1 MKKNVVTIIFL
12 FSLIFVTLM
21 FGQEVEGFD
30 SLPHT
35 QTDPNGQNGTYFTK
49 ETGGVSVFSAFGDFS
64 QKINGVGLGQA
75 KTDLQSCLNTESTT
89 DGKDM
94 CYSKY
99 SDLIKTSINNAD
111 VATLETVFNRNNN
124 MRVSNAQYETTK
136 NEISEMN
143 QSNRNN
149 QLDLDRKM
157 SEMLTDKSG
166 IKLESATK
174 QSSALYISIL
184 WTVLAATA
192 LYFIFIRI

>member
-1 MKKNVVTIIFL
+1 MKKNIVTIIFL

-21 FGQEVEGFD
+21 FGQEVEGFN
-30 SLPHT
+30 LPYT
-35 QTDPNGQNGTYFTK
+35 QTENGTYFTK

-75 KTDLQSCLNTESTT
+75 RTTLIECLNDTTKTDT
-89 DGKDM
+89 DKNF
-94 CYSKY
+94 CYKAY
-99 SDLIKTSINNAD
+99 SDAMQTSINDAD
-111 VATLETVFNRNNN
+111 IATLKTVFNRNSAI
-124 MRVSNAQYETTK
+124 RVSNDQHETTK
-136 NEISEMN
+136 RVISETN
-143 QSNRNN
+143 QSNRNT

-174 QSSALYISIL
+174 QNSTMYVNIL

-192 LYFIFIRI
+192 LYFIFIKI